1 MNIIRIFSKCSNDL
15 LEDYAIKMEFSPLH
29 KVLLSLEPALV
40 NIKLKDYLASFNKNS
55 LLEIIDIIDARG
67 RILLA

>member
-1 MNIIRIFSKCSNDL
+1 MDIIRIFSKYSNDL
-15 LEDYAIKMEFSPLH
+15 LEDYAIKMEFSPLY

-55 LLEIIDIIDARG
+55 LLEIIDMIDARG